1 MIMLAATSITFRT
14 DDEIKRRAVVIFND
28 LGMDMS
34 TGVNVLLRAL
44 VRENGFPFSVSL
56 DPNTEYREW
65 MKQKLQKSWE
75 TRKDPNRKR
84 YLADEVWNKLGLD
97 V

>member
-1 MIMLAATSITFRT
+1 MVILAATSITFRT
-14 DDEIKRRAVVIFND
+14 DSEIKHRAISIFNE

-44 VRENGFPFSVSL
+44 VRENGFPFAVSL
-56 DPNTEYREW
+56 EPSAEYNEW
-65 MKQKLQKSWE
+65 MKQELQKSWE
-75 TRKDPNRKR
+75 TRKDPNRES
-84 YLADEVWNKLGLD
+84 YSADEVWNKLWPE

>member
-1 MIMLAATSITFRT
+1 MAVTSITFRT
-14 DDEIKRRAVVIFND
+14 DAEIKRRAISIFNE

-44 VRENGFPFSVSL
+44 VRENGFPFAVSL
-56 DPNTEYREW
+56 EPSTEYIEW
-65 MKQKLQKSWE
+65 MKQELQKSWE

-84 YLADEVWNKLGLD
+84 YSADEVWDKLGLE